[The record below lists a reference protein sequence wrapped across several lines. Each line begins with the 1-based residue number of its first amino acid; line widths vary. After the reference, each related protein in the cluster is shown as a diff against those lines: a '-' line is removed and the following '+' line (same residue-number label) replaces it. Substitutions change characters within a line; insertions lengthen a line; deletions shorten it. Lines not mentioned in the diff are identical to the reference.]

1 MKFAELLHEII
12 RLARQGGFPCL
23 FHILTGAYCP
33 GCGGTRAAFA
43 LLYGH
48 PLLSLLYHPLVPYM
62 AVSLP
67 FLLLWYVRCRKR
79 KKPFSPKVWKTVLY
93 AGVIILVLNFILKN
107 YYLLFRGQDVLSALD
122 QAADLFGRH
131 H

>member
-1 MKFAELLHEII
+1 MKFAELLREII
-12 RLARQGGFPCL
+12 RLARQGEFPCL
-23 FHILTGAYCP
+23 FHVLTGAYCP
-33 GCGGTRAAFA
+33 GCGGTRAAAA

-67 FLLLWYVRCRKR
+67 CLLAWYLLCRKQ

-93 AGVIILVLNFILKN
+93 AGIMILALNFFLKN
-107 YYLLFRGQDVLSALD
+107 YLLLIQKQDVLTLLD
-122 QAADLFGRH
+122 QASDLLGRH